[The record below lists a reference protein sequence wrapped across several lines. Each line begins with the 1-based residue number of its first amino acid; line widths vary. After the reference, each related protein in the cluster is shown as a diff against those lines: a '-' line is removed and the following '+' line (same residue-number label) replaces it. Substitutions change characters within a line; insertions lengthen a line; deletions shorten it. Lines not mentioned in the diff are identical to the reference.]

1 MKHFRT
7 AAGKWSR
14 RLTDE
19 LVFPSV
25 LMQTL
30 YWSIVAKR
38 ELSEAVDFLDDVRSY
53 PHLYHHKLWVVTKRM
68 RSRWKWDSGGW
79 SCG

>member
-1 MKHFRT
+1 MVNKTISTQPSFSQLIFQDFIYLALGT
-7 AAGKWSR
+7 AAGKRSR

-30 YWSIVAKR
+30 YWSTVAKR
-38 ELSEAVDFLDDVRSY
+38 ELSEAVDFLDDVHSY
-53 PHLYHHKLWVVTKRM
+53 PHL
-68 RSRWKWDSGGW
+68 SS
-79 SCG
+79 

>member
-1 MKHFRT
+1 M
-7 AAGKWSR
+7 
-14 RLTDE
+14 TDE

-30 YWSIVAKR
+30 YWSTVAKR

-53 PHLYHHKLWVVTKRM
+53 PHL
-68 RSRWKWDSGGW
+68 SS
-79 SCG
+79 